1 MTHTYAKR
9 LRSQVIW
16 FKRQSENKRPTDMT
30 DRITFPANADG
41 RPRNYCR
48 DSRKLRKLRAF
59 RVCVAWRGD
68 SSVYTNVVRVL
79 TCQHGTH
86 ARVSHCGRQV
96 STVAADDPSARSSNA
111 DDASTCRN
119 RRLLLRLGN
128 SCDGRSAVEKI
139 AENWPNS

>member
-1 MTHTYAKR
+1 M
-9 LRSQVIW
+9 V
-16 FKRQSENKRPTDMT
+16 KRQSENKRPTDMT
-30 DRITFPANADG
+30 DRITFPANPDG

-48 DSRKLRKLRAF
+48 DSRKLRAF

-68 SSVYTNVVRVL
+68 SSVYTNVVCVL
-79 TCQHGTH
+79 TCQNGTH

-96 STVAADDPSARSSNA
+96 SRLSTVASDDPSARRSNA

-119 RRLLLRLGN
+119 RRLPLRLGN

-139 AENWPNS
+139 AENWPSTQSHHYRHHHIYLP